1 MTLAVK
7 YANVKL
13 VDVVA
18 CVWEI
23 LSNKLEEVDYSATA
37 IQKFDVFYF
46 H

>member
-18 CVWEI
+18 GVDIGVWEI
-23 LSNKLEEVDYSATA
+23 ISNNLEKVGYSATA
-37 IQKFDVFYF
+37 I
-46 H
+46 